1 MGSLKERMEACLR
14 LRNYRPA
21 TQAHYLRCARELA
34 KHYMRPPEDLSE
46 EEVRS
51 FVLYLQD
58 ERKAKPS
65 TLRVY
70 IAALKFLYT
79 QTLSRPE
86 VVINLRGPKVPRKV
100 PVILSGSE
108 VEALFSA
115 VKSLKYRAV
124 LMTTYGAGLRISE
137 ACRLRI
143 HDIDSKR
150 MLLHIHDGKG
160 GASRYAMLGP
170 RLLTVL
176 RTYYRE
182 MRPAGPYLFPG
193 CRSDRPINQKT
204 IRNALNRAAER
215 CDMDKRVT
223 PHVLR
228 HSFATHLLES
238 GTDIRTIQV
247 LLGHRSIE
255 STQLYAQVSSRHIC
269 RTRSPLDLLN
279 TEDGEVLG

>member
-1 MGSLKERMEACLR
+1 
-14 LRNYRPA
+14 
-21 TQAHYLRCARELA
+21 
-34 KHYMRPPEDLSE
+34 MRPPGDLNE

-51 FVLYLQD
+51 FVLHLQD
-58 ERKAKPS
+58 ERKLKPS
-65 TLRVY
+65 SLRVY

-86 VVINLRGPKVPRKV
+86 VVINLCGPKIPRKV
-100 PVILSGSE
+100 PVVLSGSE
-108 VEALFSA
+108 IQAIFGA

-124 LMTTYGAGLRISE
+124 LMTTYGAGLRIGE
-137 ACRLRI
+137 ACRLRT

-150 MLLHIHDGKG
+150 MLIHIREGKG
-160 GASRYAMLGP
+160 GASRYAMLSP

-193 CRSDRPINQKT
+193 YRADEPISQRT
-204 IRNALNRAAER
+204 IRSALNRAAER
-215 CDMDKRVT
+215 CGMDKRVT

-247 LLGHRSIE
+247 LLGHKSIQ
-255 STQLYAQVSSRHIC
+255 STQLYAQVSTRHIS

-279 TEDGEVLG
+279 TEDGKVLG

>member
-1 MGSLKERMEACLR
+1 
-14 LRNYRPA
+14 
-21 TQAHYLRCARELA
+21 
-34 KHYMRPPEDLSE
+34 MRPPEDLTE

-51 FVLYLQD
+51 FVLHLQD
-58 ERKAKPS
+58 ERQLKPTS
-65 TLRVY
+65 LRVY
-70 IAALKFLYT
+70 IAGLKFLYVEV
-79 QTLSRPE
+79 LSRPE
-86 VVINLRGPKVPRKV
+86 VVVNLRGPKIPRKV
-100 PVILSGSE
+100 PVVLSGTE
-108 VEALFSA
+108 IAALFNA

-150 MLLHIHDGKG
+150 MLLHIREGKG
-160 GASRYAMLGP
+160 GDSRYAMLSP
-170 RLLTVL
+170 RLLAVL

-193 CRSDRPINQKT
+193 YRADRPICRET
-204 IRNALNRAAER
+204 IRNVLYRAAER
-215 CDMDKRVT
+215 CGMDKRVT

-238 GTDIRTIQV
+238 GTSIRTIQV
-247 LLGHRSIE
+247 LLGHKSIE
-255 STQLYAQVSSRHIC
+255 TTQLYAQVSTRHIS